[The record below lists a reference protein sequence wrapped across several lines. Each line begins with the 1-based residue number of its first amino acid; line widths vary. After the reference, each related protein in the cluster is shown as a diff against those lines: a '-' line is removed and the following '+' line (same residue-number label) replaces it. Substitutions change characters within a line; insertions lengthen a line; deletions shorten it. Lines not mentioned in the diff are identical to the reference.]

1 MFNGHAL
8 VSSSTTLGHQSAL
21 PVLATEKDALVLDHQ
36 VHTSVHLAS
45 KLVRSGGG
53 DVRLVKHGHL
63 EKAYDLI
70 QELSKKNRRVWFACD
85 GVYSMFGDLAPISFL
100 YELLDIAPNVFL
112 YVDDAHGMSWAGE
125 HGRGKFSM
133 HMPMHDRLVLATS
146 LNKAFS
152 AAGGCI
158 VFPSADWRR
167 SVETCGGPQ
176 MFSGPIQPPM
186 VGAALASAK
195 LHLSDEI
202 YEHQALLQ
210 KRVAFTNETIKKLSL
225 PLLVENDS
233 PIFFIRMGAP
243 KVSML
248 VAEKMLADGYF
259 VNISVY
265 PSVPMK
271 RSGLRLAITALHSE
285 EEIEG
290 ALRSLARC
298 ATEVME
304 EHGVTRNDLDNLFA
318 TALPR
323 VEKVLDEDS
332 TVGKKN
338 NEKVVPLS
346 SSVKTGLE
354 LDVPSNEEL
363 DVELDFFH
371 ATSILDVDEDLWNR
385 TLGVVGACNWETMR
399 SYERVFSGQELPE
412 NNWDFHYVV
421 MKHEGKPICVTM
433 FTCLLSKDDMLSRE
447 EISKAVESKRNSKDD
462 PYFLT
467 SKALMMGTM
476 CSEGNH
482 LFLDRTGPWRAA
494 LMKLIAF
501 AERASNDADADRI
514 IFRDLPGSDPQMD
527 AFFVSHGFLKVPMLP
542 SQYVDVDWEEEDGF
556 LDKLDAKK
564 RWHARRY
571 TISLAHMY
579 EVDAFGPMHENDRDL
594 SDDQIKHLYQLYRNV
609 AQTKFR
615 LNVFPLPYK
624 LFVELLH
631 NPSWETVVL
640 RLKPSHGG
648 PEDHTPVAFFVSH
661 IQDGHYTPFVCGLDY
676 NFVENQG
683 AYRQVL
689 YQIVKR
695 AKVLQM
701 DVVHFG
707 MDAEFLKRRLS
718 ARPVELCSYVQ
729 VNDHYNGIVL
739 NDIISEV
746 GLRDKQKAS

>member
-1 MFNGHAL
+1 
-8 VSSSTTLGHQSAL
+8 
-21 PVLATEKDALVLDHQ
+21 
-36 VHTSVHLAS
+36 
-45 KLVRSGGG
+45 
-53 DVRLVKHGHL
+53 
-63 EKAYDLI
+63 
-70 QELSKKNRRVWFACD
+70 
-85 GVYSMFGDLAPISFL
+85 
-100 YELLDIAPNVFL
+100 
-112 YVDDAHGMSWAGE
+112 
-125 HGRGKFSM
+125 
-133 HMPMHDRLVLATS
+133 
-146 LNKAFS
+146 
-152 AAGGCI
+152 
-158 VFPSADWRR
+158 
-167 SVETCGGPQ
+167 
-176 MFSGPIQPPM
+176 
-186 VGAALASAK
+186 
-195 LHLSDEI
+195 
-202 YEHQALLQ
+202 
-210 KRVAFTNETIKKLSL
+210 
-225 PLLVENDS
+225 
-233 PIFFIRMGAP
+233 
-243 KVSML
+243 
-248 VAEKMLADGYF
+248 
-259 VNISVY
+259 
-265 PSVPMK
+265 
-271 RSGLRLAITALHSE
+271 
-285 EEIEG
+285 
-290 ALRSLARC
+290 
-298 ATEVME
+298 
-304 EHGVTRNDLDNLFA
+304 
-318 TALPR
+318 
-323 VEKVLDEDS
+323 
-332 TVGKKN
+332 
-338 NEKVVPLS
+338 
-346 SSVKTGLE
+346 
-354 LDVPSNEEL
+354 
-363 DVELDFFH
+363 
-371 ATSILDVDEDLWNR
+371 
-385 TLGVVGACNWETMR
+385 
-399 SYERVFSGQELPE
+399 
-412 NNWDFHYVV
+412 
-421 MKHEGKPICVTM
+421 
-433 FTCLLSKDDMLSRE
+433 
-447 EISKAVESKRNSKDD
+447 
-462 PYFLT
+462 
-467 SKALMMGTM
+467 
-476 CSEGNH
+476 
-482 LFLDRTGPWRAA
+482 
-494 LMKLIAF
+494 MKLIAF